1 LNGCEAGSGKW
12 EDDMKLPDITYEK
25 DNHLA
30 IISMDRPDIKNAFTE
45 AMLESLQKA
54 LTDAGRDPAVRVIL
68 LTGREAFCAGGNVKE
83 MAEGKL
89 ASWDMK
95 RYLAER
101 VQPIPLLIEAL
112 DKPTVACVDGAAYG
126 AGFDLA
132 LACDI
137 RIASERARFCASFVK
152 IGLAPGDGGAY
163 FLPRI
168 VGVMKALDIFWTGRV
183 ITAEEAVSIG
193 LVEKVFPPAELMK
206 EAGRYATQI
215 AEWSPDA
222 LKAIKRAVYSGLRS
236 DLRSH
241 LDYISSQLALLS
253 ETEAHRDAVKALA
266 KTMGP

>member
-1 LNGCEAGSGKW
+1 
-12 EDDMKLPDITYEK
+12 MKLQDIDYEK
-25 DNHLA
+25 RNPLA
-30 IISMDRPDIKNAFTE
+30 IITMDRPDIKNAFTD
-45 AMLESLQKA
+45 AMLQSLQTA

-68 LTGREAFCAGGNVKE
+68 LTGREAFCTGGNVKE
-83 MAEGKL
+83 MARGKL

-101 VQPIPLLIEAL
+101 VQTIPLLIEAL
-112 DKPTVACVDGAAYG
+112 DKPTIACVDGHAYG
-126 AGFDLA
+126 AGFDLS

-137 RIASERARFCASFVK
+137 RFASQHARFCASFVK
-152 IGLAPGDGGAY
+152 LGLAPGDGGAY

-183 ITAEEAVSIG
+183 IEAEEALTIG
-193 LVEKVFPPAELMK
+193 LVQKVFPQAELMN
-206 EAGRYATQI
+206 EARQYATQI
-215 AEWSPDA
+215 ATWSPEA

-253 ETEAHRDAVKALA
+253 ETEAHRDAVKSLA
-266 KTMGP
+266 KTLGP